1 MLFRT
6 KLGLTLAALAFA
18 GVTLAQTPAVKP
30 EHIRGEIVSFDGDTL
45 KVHRRSGETV
55 AIEVKPAVA
64 VSAVKTIQLSDIK
77 PGSFV
82 GTAATTGA
90 DGKVTATEVLV
101 FPEAARGTGEGHYP
115 WDLSPNSTM
124 TNANVDSIVEGTSG
138 RDLKLSYKGGSIT
151 VTVPANV
158 PVVTF
163 APATRADLTPGKKVF
178 LVATPSQQGAF
189 VAQRVVVEKD
199 GVVHRC
205 NNFGAWRQARGHP
218 TKAALR
224 FTETKIPQPA
234 AIRHMKSE
242 PNSVSAYALRRISA
256 YPRAGDAIAA
266 GDSGSGGVTSVIR
279 SSGASRYV
287 TCKRKKVI
295 DQRQIRG
302 CTGLRSL
309 SARSRILHA

>member
-1 MLFRT
+1 
-6 KLGLTLAALAFA
+6 
-18 GVTLAQTPAVKP
+18 
-30 EHIRGEIVSFDGDTL
+30 
-45 KVHRRSGETV
+45 
-55 AIEVKPAVA
+55 VA

-82 GTAATTGA
+82 GTAATMGA

-124 TNANVDSIVEGTSG
+124 TNANVDSIVEGTTS

-199 GVVHRC
+199 GVV
-205 NNFGAWRQARGHP
+205 P
-218 TKAALR
+218 
-224 FTETKIPQPA
+224 P
-234 AIRHMKSE
+234 M
-242 PNSVSAYALRRISA
+242 
-256 YPRAGDAIAA
+256 
-266 GDSGSGGVTSVIR
+266 
-279 SSGASRYV
+279 
-287 TCKRKKVI
+287 
-295 DQRQIRG
+295 
-302 CTGLRSL
+302 
-309 SARSRILHA
+309 